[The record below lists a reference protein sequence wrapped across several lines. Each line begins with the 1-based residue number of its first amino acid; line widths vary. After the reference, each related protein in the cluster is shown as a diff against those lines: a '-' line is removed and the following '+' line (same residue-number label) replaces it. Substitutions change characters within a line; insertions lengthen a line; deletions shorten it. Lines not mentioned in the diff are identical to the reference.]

1 MRFDKFVL
9 STEYVSLKRLKIT
22 CYFLVVQYD
31 PLKTSGHRWINLR
44 WRRLNIQSNV
54 SVWVTA
60 QKPLKKLDFKTDR
73 KTATNRY
80 SLCGLLWTRTGFSL
94 GEHSRC
100 MNCISSVSAL
110 SSLLPCEWEAMAS
123 LWLLSL
129 RVWTKAAVL
138 IINRHTKRRRRKRR
152 RRRWLYSK
160 LHPLLLFGH
169 WRPHVHNCQR
179 LSRPPVGQELT
190 PSLINLIKENE
201 KKNNKTF

>member
-1 MRFDKFVL
+1 MFQSEWLLKNRWKSWTLRLIGKLLPIDIPCVVFYEPGQVL
-9 STEYVSLKRLKIT
+9 AWVNTAGVWTVSAASQL
-22 CYFLVVQYD
+22 
-31 PLKTSGHRWINLR
+31 
-44 WRRLNIQSNV
+44 
-54 SVWVTA
+54 
-60 QKPLKKLDFKTDR
+60 
-73 KTATNRY
+73 
-80 SLCGLLWTRTGFSL
+80 
-94 GEHSRC
+94 
-100 MNCISSVSAL
+100 SAL

-179 LSRPPVGQELT
+179 LSRPPVGQEL
-190 PSLINLIKENE
+190 NLPGSHHH
-201 KKNNKTF
+201 